1 MPFLLLFTVSCSGYK
16 SLVLYSDIQ
25 LADRRFEERRYVVA
39 RSLYNRVLEVHPDV
53 PQRQW
58 ILYRIG
64 RTLYNDQIQLI
75 DEARQAYRRYLSEY
89 PEGEYAAEARATLA
103 RIEAVERNRIAQVRS
118 RLDRVAEDVNHL
130 QEAIDADPYNADL
143 YVSMGNALWKL
154 GRYDHALDA
163 YLHAQEINA
172 AVKEYDLIKRRVMV
186 DSEGEAV
193 PLTPDLQ
200 QQLDREE
207 NPLVVFNTTSYNSRA
222 VDNRGYDTPRE
233 VYYNV
238 QGLVRNQS
246 SHRLE
251 SVLIEVRFHDASG
264 RQIDVQTQSMGSM
277 PPGAVRAFGVQASR
291 FDNIY
296 NIADYRCYAYGS
308 ISD

>member
-1 MPFLLLFTVSCSGYK
+1 MLFLVSCTSYQ
-16 SLVLYSDIQ
+16 SLVLRSDIS
-25 LADRRFEERRYVVA
+25 LADRRFEERRYIVA
-39 RSLYNRVLEVHPDV
+39 RSLYKRVLDVHPEV
-53 PQRQW
+53 PQRER

-64 RTLYNDQIQLI
+64 RTLYNDQIQLL
-75 DEARQAYRRYLSEY
+75 DEARRAYGRYLSEY
-89 PEGEYAAEARATLA
+89 PDGTYTSEARAALR
-103 RIEAVERNRIAQVRS
+103 RIEAVERNRIQEVRS
-118 RLDRVAEDVNHL
+118 RLDRVAQDINNL
-130 QEAIDADPYNADL
+130 QEAIEADPYNADL
-143 YVSMGNALWKL
+143 YVSKGNALWKL
-154 GRYDHALDA
+154 GRYDNALEA
-163 YLHAQEINA
+163 YLHAQQINA
-172 AVKEYDLIKRRVMV
+172 ALKEYDLIKRRVMV

-200 QQLDREE
+200 QQLDRED

-222 VDNRGYDTPRE
+222 ADKRGYNTPRE

-246 SHRLE
+246 SHSLD
-251 SVLIEVRFHDASG
+251 SVLIEVRFLNAAG
-264 RQIDVQTQSMGSM
+264 RQIDVQTQSIGSM

-296 NIADYRCYAYGS
+296 NISDYRCFAYGS